1 MNYAKLSLF
10 RNFFFALIMGSCNDG
25 PSVADSFSGKV
36 LASLDSSVDEGNR
49 KKQSGSSGLPTQY
62 LNSGVALREILQNH
76 STAVDRKILID
87 KSERKLGLYLGKIIL
102 KEYPVSLGFDPE
114 NDKIQEGDGRTP
126 EGEFYVNLKMP
137 NSRFHKALQISYPQK
152 EDASRGL
159 EAGLIDRSEYESINQ
174 AIDTCTSPPQKTP
187 LGGYIQ
193 IHGGGALFGDWTLGC
208 IALNNDAMDEV
219 YNFAQGGCRGT
230 KILIQK

>member
-1 MNYAKLSLF
+1 MKTRTLF
-10 RNFFFALIMGSCNDG
+10 RNFFFALIMESCNDD

-36 LASLDSSVDEGNR
+36 LSSLESRTDESNI

-76 STAVDRKILID
+76 PKTAEKKILID
-87 KSERKLGLYLGKIIL
+87 KSERKLALYLGKIIL
-102 KEYPVSLGFDPE
+102 KEYPVSFGFDPE

-174 AIDTCTSPPQKTP
+174 AIDSCTSPPQKTP

-193 IHGGGALFGDWTLGC
+193 IHGGGNRSRDWTLGC
-208 IALNNDAMDEV
+208 IALDNDAMDEI
-219 YNFAQGGCRGT
+219 YDFAQDGCHGT
-230 KILIQK
+230 KIVIQK